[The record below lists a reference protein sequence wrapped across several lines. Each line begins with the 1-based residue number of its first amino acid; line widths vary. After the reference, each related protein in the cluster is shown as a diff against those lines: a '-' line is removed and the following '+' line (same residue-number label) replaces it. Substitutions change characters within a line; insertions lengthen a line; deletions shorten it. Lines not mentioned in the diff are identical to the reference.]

1 MRRLQARLTE
11 VAVGRELEAI
21 ARGKPV
27 PESVREIRALV
38 AERVEGREGGIDDE
52 DGTCSATI
60 KNFAVK
66 KLGVEAQRSPAWW
79 AEHTVIRL
87 VVTHLNE
94 HGARVLFAMPGRG
107 IDLVA
112 KTPEQAER
120 QLAFARER
128 WPEGAYEVREVRFW
142 RDANGSPGD
151 PVHTLVEETE
161 KPRAFDRA
169 TAVRTTLRDILRKA
183 LNLVDRGDVVI
194 MRAGS
199 DYQVRLSGRGLARV
213 EMRYVD
219 DERHVGNFRPACPW
233 FTFEGFSV
241 EAALADD
248 WEIVD
253 APTPE
258 DA

>member
-1 MRRLQARLTE
+1 MIKNGEYVRRLQARLIE
-11 VAVGRELEAI
+11 VAAGRELEAI

-38 AERVEGREGGIDDE
+38 AERVEGSEGSV
-52 DGTCSATI
+52 DGEAVPARPLPMGAPISSAT
-60 KNFAVK
+60 
-66 KLGVEAQRSPAWW
+66 
-79 AEHTVIRL
+79 T
-87 VVTHLNE
+87 
-94 HGARVLFAMPGRG
+94 
-107 IDLVA
+107 
-112 KTPEQAER
+112 
-120 QLAFARER
+120 
-128 WPEGAYEVREVRFW
+128 
-142 RDANGSPGD
+142 
-151 PVHTLVEETE
+151 
-161 KPRAFDRA
+161 
-169 TAVRTTLRDILRKA
+169 VRTTLRDVLRKA
-183 LNLVDRGDVVI
+183 LNLVDHEDVVI

-241 EAALADD
+241 DAVLADD

-253 APTPE
+253 APTPK